1 MIDDCLSPFMEV
13 TVCVVILH
21 SILMIFLNVFS
32 PCNPEEHSE
41 PRIFATDI
49 FFEPSYIK
57 ER

>member
-21 SILMIFLNVFS
+21 LVLMILLNVFS
-32 PCNPEEHSE
+32 PHNPEEHSE

-49 FFEPSYIK
+49 SFEPSFIK
-57 ER
+57 GR